1 MTSLPLVREN
11 RILLLR
17 ARKDLKWKVTVIPM
31 ADFDPRKFPGYS
43 YYRSFPHTSTGKEEA
58 KTYAVEVEKEEEKV
72 ALHNKELAKL
82 YSDAS
87 SLEEE
92 L

>member
-43 YYRSFPHTSTGKEEA
+43 YYRSFPHTQKGKEEA
-58 KTYAVEVEKEEEKV
+58 KTYAVEVEKNEEEVK
-72 ALHNKELAKL
+72 LHNKELAKQL
-82 YSDAS
+82 S
-87 SLEEE
+87 SSSEED